1 MSPIANGPVAAVTRA
16 RAVATAIA
24 GAVATAITGA
34 IATAIAIKGAPS
46 IAIIGAASVAIAFS
60 TAIAPGVAVVAAVH
74 GVRGRGITWVA
85 RGWFSSVCASSVPLD
100 LYIPSGTG
108 RAFLSLCDGASNYA
122 SKQYV
127 PRSAD
132 SQSWCAWNS
141 SLFGRL
147 PMALKSIVLIGS
159 AEV

>member
-1 MSPIANGPVAAVTRA
+1 MSPVANGPVAAVTRA
-16 RAVATAIA
+16 RAIATAIA
-24 GAVATAITGA
+24 GAV
-34 IATAIAIKGAPS
+34 ATAIAIKGAPS

-74 GVRGRGITWVA
+74 GVRGREFSWVA

-108 RAFLSLCDGASNYA
+108 RAFHSLRDRASNYV

-147 PMALKSIVLIGS
+147 PVALKSIVLIGS